1 MDKNTQNHKNA
12 RHRLL
17 NLERETIYPRLY
29 FWTNIEYNI
38 STKGSDMMGQFEQ
51 LDQMLTAQEGMLRTS
66 QVVSSGISKPVFYD
80 YVRSRDLDR
89 VAHGIYLSKDSWVDA
104 MYLLHLRFEQAVFS
118 HETALFFHDL
128 TDREPIEYTVTV
140 KTGCNPSKMKA
151 EGIQVFTIKADLHDV
166 GLTTAKTPFGH
177 TVPVYD
183 MERTICDLLRS
194 RSRIEIQTF
203 QGALKAYARRKDK
216 NLRALMQYAGMFK
229 VEKILRQYLE
239 VLL

>member
-1 MDKNTQNHKNA
+1 MPTKAELYAQMADKVATQLTGSWQEWA
-12 RHRLL
+12 GFL
-17 NLERETIYPRLY
+17 TTASRLY
-29 FWTNIEYNI
+29 KYPFH
-38 STKGSDMMGQFEQ
+38 MMGQFEQ

-89 VAHGIYLSKDSWVDA
+89 VAHGIYLSKDFWVDA

-203 QGALKAYARRKDK
+203 QGALKSYARRKDK

-229 VEKILRQYLE
+229 VEKILRQYLA

>member
-1 MDKNTQNHKNA
+1 MPTKAELYAQMADKVATQLTGSWQEWA
-12 RHRLL
+12 GFL
-17 NLERETIYPRLY
+17 TTASRLY
-29 FWTNIEYNI
+29 KYPFHMT
-38 STKGSDMMGQFEQ
+38 GQFEQ

-89 VAHGIYLSKDSWVDA
+89 VAHGIYLSKDFWVDA

-203 QGALKAYARRKDK
+203 QGALKSYARRKDK
-216 NLRALMQYAGMFK
+216 NLRALMQYARMFK

>member
-1 MDKNTQNHKNA
+1 MPTKAELYAQMADKVATQLTGSWQEWA
-12 RHRLL
+12 GFL
-17 NLERETIYPRLY
+17 TTASRLY
-29 FWTNIEYNI
+29 KYPFH
-38 STKGSDMMGQFEQ
+38 MMGQFEQ

-89 VAHGIYLSKDSWVDA
+89 VAHGIYLSKDFWVDA

-203 QGALKAYARRKDK
+203 QGALKSYARRKDK
-216 NLRALMQYAGMFK
+216 NLRALMQYARMFK

>member
-1 MDKNTQNHKNA
+1 
-12 RHRLL
+12 
-17 NLERETIYPRLY
+17 
-29 FWTNIEYNI
+29 
-38 STKGSDMMGQFEQ
+38 MMGQFEQ
-51 LDQMLTAQEGMLRTS
+51 LDQMLTEQEGMLRTS

-229 VEKILRQYLE
+229 GGKNFTTVFGGTFMIKTARQLKDLIRNLSREKSADAQILMRNYMME
-239 VLL
+239 RFFGAYFSF

>member
-1 MDKNTQNHKNA
+1 
-12 RHRLL
+12 
-17 NLERETIYPRLY
+17 
-29 FWTNIEYNI
+29 
-38 STKGSDMMGQFEQ
+38 MMGQFEQ
-51 LDQMLTAQEGMLRTS
+51 LDQMLTEQEGMLRTS

-177 TVPVYD
+177 TVLVYD

-203 QGALKAYARRKDK
+203 QGALKSYARRKDK